1 MPAGTALDEDAI
13 LVATEDV
20 LRRYGP
26 SKATVLDVARVLG
39 VSHASVYRHFPSKAA
54 LREAVTRR
62 WLGRALH
69 ELTGIAHD
77 TSIAPPERLR
87 AWLTALFEG
96 KRARAGADP
105 ELLATYGV
113 LAAEHST
120 VAADHVADLTGQLQR
135 IIADGIATRD
145 FASADPGAAA
155 QAVFS
160 ATTRFHHPAL
170 AAEWQA
176 LGMDAELS
184 ALITLIINGLRVR

>member
-26 SKATVLDVARVLG
+26 SKATVLDVARALG

-54 LREAVTRR
+54 LREAVIRR
-62 WLGRALH
+62 WLGRALS
-69 ELTGIAHD
+69 ELTVIAHD
-77 TSIAPPERLR
+77 ARIAPPERLR

-113 LAAEHST
+113 LAAEHSA
-120 VAADHVADLTGQLQR
+120 VAADHVADLTGQLRR
-135 IIADGIATRD
+135 IIDDGMASGD
-145 FASADPGAAA
+145 FASADPGATAR
-155 QAVFS
+155 AVFS

-176 LGMDAELS
+176 PGMDAELS
-184 ALITLIINGLRVR
+184 ALVTLIVDGLRAR

>member
-1 MPAGTALDEDAI
+1 MPAGAALDEDAI
-13 LVATEDV
+13 LAATEDV

-26 SKATVLDVARVLG
+26 SKATVLDVARALG

-62 WLGRALH
+62 WLQRALD
-69 ELTGIAHD
+69 ELTPVADD
-77 TSIAPPERLR
+77 TNFAPPERLR

-96 KRARAGADP
+96 KRERAGQDP
-105 ELLATYGV
+105 ELFATYGV
-113 LAAEHST
+113 LAAAHSA
-120 VAADHVADLTGQLQR
+120 VAADHVADLIRQLR
-135 IIADGIATRD
+135 HIIADGMASGD

-160 ATTRFHHPAL
+160 ATTRFHHPAH

-176 LGMDAELS
+176 PGMDAELG
-184 ALITLIINGLRVR
+184 AVITLIGRGLRPS